1 MSEDEA
7 KNLKVTDFEFSHV
20 DTKDQITN
28 ELIKHFITRHEW
40 LGTMPNRP
48 THRFVATYNEIIAG
62 VVIMSTPNA
71 FSNFFGR
78 ENRNKEKLISRGACI
93 SWSPKNLGSA
103 LITYSI
109 RWMVKNTDFRFFTAY
124 SDTEAR
130 ELGTIYQA
138 CNFIYLGKNS
148 GARAKY
154 FDPENPNLGWFTD
167 RSFRQVSFYKRYANK
182 LQIEW
187 QGSWNNRNGMLW
199 HNIPPLIEKLL
210 RQQARAN
217 QKRCLRVK
225 IAKKH
230 KYLYILGRNKSET
243 RKLRSE
249 FFEKNSKLTNL
260 TYPKIRG
267 E

>member
-1 MSEDEA
+1 LSEDEA

-230 KYLYILGRNKSET
+230 KYLYILGKNKKET
-243 RKLRSE
+243 KKLKAE
-249 FFEKNSKLTNL
+249 FFKKNPKHINL
-260 TYPKIRG
+260 NYPKIRG